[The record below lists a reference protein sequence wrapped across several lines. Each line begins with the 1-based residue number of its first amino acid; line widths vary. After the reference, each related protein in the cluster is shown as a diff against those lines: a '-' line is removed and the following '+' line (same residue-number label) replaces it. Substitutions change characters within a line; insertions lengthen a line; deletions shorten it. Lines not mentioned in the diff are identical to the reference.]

1 MTDCKIREVKRDETR
16 KGVTAKE
23 QESKLCS
30 LLSNW
35 LNFKQLWQE
44 QSNYRAR
51 GAEGEE
57 KEDGERIDEREREVT
72 FSDSQRSSC
81 LLWFSVR
88 RGRLRP
94 LPAVSAHW
102 QARHPLGSYQVLAG
116 CCVNPNVN
124 ISRLFMSKQMKKLV
138 WISEHC

>member
-16 KGVTAKE
+16 KGVTAEE
-23 QESKLCS
+23 QESKFCS

-51 GAEGEE
+51 GAKGEE

-72 FSDSQRSSC
+72 FSDSQKSSC
-81 LLWFSVR
+81 SLWFSVR

-102 QARHPLGSYQVLAG
+102 QARHPLLPGVSRVL
-116 CCVNPNVN
+116 CE
-124 ISRLFMSKQMKKLV
+124 SK
-138 WISEHC
+138 C

>member
-1 MTDCKIREVKRDETR
+1 MTDCKIREVKRDETH
-16 KGVTAKE
+16 KGVTAEE

-51 GAEGEE
+51 GAKGEE
-57 KEDGERIDEREREVT
+57 KEDGERIDERERGY
-72 FSDSQRSSC
+72 F
-81 LLWFSVR
+81 LWFSKIQLLSVR

-102 QARHPLGSYQVLAG
+102 QARHPPWLLPVVLAG
-116 CCVNPNVN
+116 VLCE
-124 ISRLFMSKQMKKLV
+124 SK
-138 WISEHC
+138 C